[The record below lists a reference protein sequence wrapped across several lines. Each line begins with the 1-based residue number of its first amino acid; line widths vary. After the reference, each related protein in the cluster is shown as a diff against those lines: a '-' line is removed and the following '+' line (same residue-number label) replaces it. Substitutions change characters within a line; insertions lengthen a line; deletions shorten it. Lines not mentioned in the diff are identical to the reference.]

1 MMRSQQVHAAESS
14 DGRVVSI
21 LYKDGL
27 FHDKPAVHKRLWAKV
42 PMKAFLPEGYP
53 GSVTADYASFQLWDS
68 IQAVCSYVRGILSSQ
83 AMLTGVGVGQQ
94 AATPLS
100 AVFQF
105 FLRDLSGMLGGVTFA
120 FFQGSKLDVYAKQW
134 RLFADCLNNV
144 GLVMELAS
152 PVFPSLFLTLAC
164 LGSIARA
171 ITGVAAGSTR
181 AALTLHFAKQNNAA
195 DVSAKEGTQETAT
208 SLGGMLLGMAFTHAF
223 NDVPWLIWVSFLSL
237 TALHVY
243 ANIQAVRALTLTS
256 LNPSRL
262 QLLVDTFYH
271 KVSLGEVNVAQLCE
285 CAADQ
290 LYMLAPCRG
299 CIHVVLATS
308 CTPADVLMAFV
319 HARVLALMLTQDGG
333 SDQRQPAS
341 VRAKHWKE
349 QHWQDLNQQIQ
360 KAGWDSRR
368 VNLAQSGCTAAWGQ
382 HLRTHEE

>member
-1 MMRSQQVHAAESS
+1 MRSQQVQAAESS

-27 FHDKPAVHKRLWAKV
+27 FHDKPAMRERLWAKG

-120 FFQGSKLDVYAKQW
+120 FLQGSKLDVYAKQW

-152 PVFPSLFLTLAC
+152 PVFPSVFLTLAC

-208 SLGGMLLGMAFTHAF
+208 TLVGMLLGMAFTHAF
-223 NDVPWLIWVSFLSL
+223 NVCRC
-237 TALHVY
+237 TM
-243 ANIQAVRALTLTS
+243 
-256 LNPSRL
+256 
-262 QLLVDTFYH
+262 VD
-271 KVSLGEVNVAQLCE
+271 LGELSQLDSSACVRQHPGSARAHTHLAQPITP
-285 CAADQ
+285 AAPGRHLLPQ
-290 LYMLAPCRG
+290 G
-299 CIHVVLATS
+299 CGTDSQRSCLLGALGSSTSPTHLGSGVKTATS
-308 CTPADVLMAFV
+308 NHHGHVSEDPGVAWRGGC
-319 HARVLALMLTQDGG
+319 RSAL
-333 SDQRQPAS
+333 
-341 VRAKHWKE
+341 
-349 QHWQDLNQQIQ
+349 
-360 KAGWDSRR
+360 
-368 VNLAQSGCTAAWGQ
+368 
-382 HLRTHEE
+382 